1 MVSAEY
7 ANAYSEVLGILK
19 YISREDYEKIPK
31 NRIEVFEVN
40 SNKEYNFDYDP
51 EKTLDEQNVS
61 KRTKAI
67 IGLLFRDYWAT
78 EIQKN
83 KIIAKQNYDRMAL
96 EEKKREKYNKDNISN
111 IKKFNKNF
119 EKLGGRVLRK
129 TDPIVKILDLHDT
142 FHYHEDYIY
151 IIPGYSE
158 TFDFVNKKIE
168 DKLIRLN
175 SIYDEDIKNY
185 YLGIFTTIYTC
196 EDNIKEEL
204 NEIIKLQSNY
214 DKKFEKIIIIFIDK
228 LCEFDLLNN
237 TYNIIENTNEQLNN
251 ISIKT
256 YEELSNQ

>member
-1 MVSAEY
+1 MTSLRDIIC
-7 ANAYSEVLGILK
+7 LGDIM
-19 YISREDYEKIPK
+19 DH
-31 NRIEVFEVN
+31 N
-40 SNKEYNFDYDP
+40 SNKEHFEYLVKNMLQHYNLIDSDLHKS
-51 EKTLDEQNVS
+51 EKPDFRNDNLGLEVTRADQTLGFEGFIS
-61 KRTKAI
+61 
-67 IGLLFRDYWAT
+67 
-78 EIQKN
+78 
-83 KIIAKQNYDRMAL
+83 
-96 EEKKREKYNKDNISN
+96 KYNKDNIGN

-129 TDPIVKILDLHDT
+129 TDPVVKILDLHDT

-151 IIPGYSE
+151 IIPGYFE

-175 SIYDEDIKNY
+175 SIYNEDIKHY
-185 YLGIFTTIYTC
+185 YLGIFTTIYTR

-204 NEIIKLQSNY
+204 NEIIKLQSNR

-256 YEELSNQ
+256 HEELSDQ

>member
-1 MVSAEY
+1 MTSFRGIIC
-7 ANAYSEVLGILK
+7 LGDIM
-19 YISREDYEKIPK
+19 DH
-31 NRIEVFEVN
+31 N
-40 SNKEYNFDYDP
+40 SNKEHFEYLVKNMLQHYNLIDSDLHKS
-51 EKTLDEQNVS
+51 EKPDFRNDNLGLEVTRADQTLGFEGFIS
-61 KRTKAI
+61 
-67 IGLLFRDYWAT
+67 
-78 EIQKN
+78 
-83 KIIAKQNYDRMAL
+83 
-96 EEKKREKYNKDNISN
+96 KYNKDNIGN

-129 TDPIVKILDLHDT
+129 TDPVVKILDLHDT

-175 SIYDEDIKNY
+175 SIYNEDIKHY
-185 YLGIFTTIYTC
+185 YLGIFTTIYTR

-204 NEIIKLQSNY
+204 NEIIKLQSNC

-237 TYNIIENTNEQLNN
+237 TYNIIENTNKQLNN

-256 YEELSNQ
+256 HEELSNQ

>member
-1 MVSAEY
+1 MTSSHDIICLGDIMNHNSDKEHFEY
-7 ANAYSEVLGILK
+7 LIKNMLQHYNLIDSDLHKSEKPDFRNDNLGLK
-19 YISREDYEKIPK
+19 VTRADQTLGFEGFIS
-31 NRIEVFEVN
+31 
-40 SNKEYNFDYDP
+40 
-51 EKTLDEQNVS
+51 
-61 KRTKAI
+61 
-67 IGLLFRDYWAT
+67 
-78 EIQKN
+78 
-83 KIIAKQNYDRMAL
+83 
-96 EEKKREKYNKDNISN
+96 KYNKDNISN

-158 TFDFVNKKIE
+158 TFDFVKKKIE

-196 EDNIKEEL
+196 DDNIKEEL

>member
-1 MVSAEY
+1 MLQHYNLIDSDLHK
-7 ANAYSEVLGILK
+7 SEKPDFRNDNLGLEVTRADQTLGFEGF
-19 YISREDYEKIPK
+19 IS
-31 NRIEVFEVN
+31 
-40 SNKEYNFDYDP
+40 
-51 EKTLDEQNVS
+51 
-61 KRTKAI
+61 
-67 IGLLFRDYWAT
+67 
-78 EIQKN
+78 
-83 KIIAKQNYDRMAL
+83 
-96 EEKKREKYNKDNISN
+96 KYNKDNIGN

-129 TDPIVKILDLHDT
+129 TDPVVKILDLHDT

-175 SIYDEDIKNY
+175 SIYNEDIKHY
-185 YLGIFTTIYTC
+185 YLGIFTTIYTR

-204 NEIIKLQSNY
+204 NEIIKLQSNC

-256 YEELSNQ
+256 HEELSDQ

>member
-1 MVSAEY
+1 MTSLRDIIC
-7 ANAYSEVLGILK
+7 LGDIM
-19 YISREDYEKIPK
+19 DH
-31 NRIEVFEVN
+31 N
-40 SNKEYNFDYDP
+40 SNKEHFEYLVKNMLQHYNLIDSDLHKS
-51 EKTLDEQNVS
+51 EKPDFRNDNLGLEVTRADQTLGFEGFIS
-61 KRTKAI
+61 
-67 IGLLFRDYWAT
+67 
-78 EIQKN
+78 
-83 KIIAKQNYDRMAL
+83 
-96 EEKKREKYNKDNISN
+96 KYNKDNIGN

-129 TDPIVKILDLHDT
+129 TDPVVKILDLHDT

-158 TFDFVNKKIE
+158 TFDFVNKKVE

-175 SIYDEDIKNY
+175 SIYNEDIKHY
-185 YLGIFTTIYTC
+185 YLGIFTTIYTR

-204 NEIIKLQSNY
+204 NEIIKLQSNC

-256 YEELSNQ
+256 HEELSDQ

>member
-1 MVSAEY
+1 MTSSHDIICLGDIMNHNSDKEHFEY
-7 ANAYSEVLGILK
+7 LIKNMLQHYNLIDSDLHKSEKPDFRNDNLGLEVTRADQTLGFEGF
-19 YISREDYEKIPK
+19 IS
-31 NRIEVFEVN
+31 
-40 SNKEYNFDYDP
+40 
-51 EKTLDEQNVS
+51 
-61 KRTKAI
+61 
-67 IGLLFRDYWAT
+67 
-78 EIQKN
+78 
-83 KIIAKQNYDRMAL
+83 
-96 EEKKREKYNKDNISN
+96 KYNKDNIGN

-129 TDPIVKILDLHDT
+129 TDPVVKILDLHDT

-175 SIYDEDIKNY
+175 SIYDEDIKHY
-185 YLGIFTTIYTC
+185 YLGIFTTIYTR

-204 NEIIKLQSNY
+204 NEIIKLQSNC

-256 YEELSNQ
+256 HEELSNQ

>member
-1 MVSAEY
+1 MTSSHDIICLGDIMNHNSDKEHFEY
-7 ANAYSEVLGILK
+7 LIKNMLQHYNLIDSDLHKSEKPDFRNDNLGLEVTRADQTLGFEGF
-19 YISREDYEKIPK
+19 IS
-31 NRIEVFEVN
+31 
-40 SNKEYNFDYDP
+40 
-51 EKTLDEQNVS
+51 
-61 KRTKAI
+61 
-67 IGLLFRDYWAT
+67 
-78 EIQKN
+78 
-83 KIIAKQNYDRMAL
+83 
-96 EEKKREKYNKDNISN
+96 KYNKDNISN

-168 DKLIRLN
+168 DKLFRLN

>member
-1 MVSAEY
+1 MTSLRDIIC
-7 ANAYSEVLGILK
+7 LGDIM
-19 YISREDYEKIPK
+19 DH
-31 NRIEVFEVN
+31 N
-40 SNKEYNFDYDP
+40 SNKEHFEYLVKNMLQHYNLIDSDLHKS
-51 EKTLDEQNVS
+51 EKPDFRNDNLGLEVTRADQTLGFEGFIS
-61 KRTKAI
+61 
-67 IGLLFRDYWAT
+67 
-78 EIQKN
+78 
-83 KIIAKQNYDRMAL
+83 
-96 EEKKREKYNKDNISN
+96 KYNKDNIDN

-129 TDPIVKILDLHDT
+129 TDPVVKILDLHDT

-175 SIYDEDIKNY
+175 SIYNEDIKHY
-185 YLGIFTTIYTC
+185 YLGIFTTIYTR

-204 NEIIKLQSNY
+204 NEIIKLQSNC

-256 YEELSNQ
+256 HEELSDQ

>member
-1 MVSAEY
+1 MTSLRDIIC
-7 ANAYSEVLGILK
+7 LGDIM
-19 YISREDYEKIPK
+19 DH
-31 NRIEVFEVN
+31 N
-40 SNKEYNFDYDP
+40 SNKEHFEYLVKNMLQHYNLIDSDLHKS
-51 EKTLDEQNVS
+51 EKPDFRNDNLGLEVTRADQTLGFEGFIS
-61 KRTKAI
+61 
-67 IGLLFRDYWAT
+67 
-78 EIQKN
+78 
-83 KIIAKQNYDRMAL
+83 
-96 EEKKREKYNKDNISN
+96 KYNKDNIGN

-119 EKLGGRVLRK
+119 EKLGERVLRK
-129 TDPIVKILDLHDT
+129 TDPVVKILDLHDT

-175 SIYDEDIKNY
+175 SIYNEDIKHY
-185 YLGIFTTIYTC
+185 YLGIFTTIYTR

-204 NEIIKLQSNY
+204 NEIIKLQSNC

-256 YEELSNQ
+256 HEELSDQ

>member
-1 MVSAEY
+1 MNHNSDKEHFEY
-7 ANAYSEVLGILK
+7 LIKNMLQHYNLIDSDLHKSEKPDFRNDNLGLEVTRADQTLGFEGF
-19 YISREDYEKIPK
+19 IS
-31 NRIEVFEVN
+31 
-40 SNKEYNFDYDP
+40 
-51 EKTLDEQNVS
+51 
-61 KRTKAI
+61 
-67 IGLLFRDYWAT
+67 
-78 EIQKN
+78 
-83 KIIAKQNYDRMAL
+83 
-96 EEKKREKYNKDNISN
+96 KYNKDNIGN

-129 TDPIVKILDLHDT
+129 TDPVVKILDLHDT

-175 SIYDEDIKNY
+175 SIYDEDIKHY
-185 YLGIFTTIYTC
+185 YLGIFTTIYTR

-204 NEIIKLQSNY
+204 NEIIKLQSNR

-256 YEELSNQ
+256 HEELSNQ

>member
-1 MVSAEY
+1 MTYSHDIICLGDIMNHNSDKEHFEY
-7 ANAYSEVLGILK
+7 LIKNMLQHYNIIDSDLHKNEKPDFRNDNLGLEMTRADQTLGFEGF
-19 YISREDYEKIPK
+19 IS
-31 NRIEVFEVN
+31 
-40 SNKEYNFDYDP
+40 
-51 EKTLDEQNVS
+51 T
-61 KRTKAI
+61 
-67 IGLLFRDYWAT
+67 
-78 EIQKN
+78 
-83 KIIAKQNYDRMAL
+83 
-96 EEKKREKYNKDNISN
+96 YNKDNIGN

-119 EKLGGRVLRK
+119 EKLGGSVLRK
-129 TDPIVKILDLHDT
+129 TDPVVKILNLHNT

-175 SIYDEDIKNY
+175 SIYDEDTKHY
-185 YLGIFTTIYTC
+185 YLGIFTTIYTR

-204 NEIIKLQSNY
+204 NEIIKLQSNR

-256 YEELSNQ
+256 HEELSNQ

>member
-1 MVSAEY
+1 MTSSHDIICLGDIMNHNSDKEHFEY
-7 ANAYSEVLGILK
+7 LIKNMLQHYNLIDSDLHKSEKPDFRYDNLGLEVTRADQTLGFEGF
-19 YISREDYEKIPK
+19 IS
-31 NRIEVFEVN
+31 
-40 SNKEYNFDYDP
+40 
-51 EKTLDEQNVS
+51 
-61 KRTKAI
+61 
-67 IGLLFRDYWAT
+67 
-78 EIQKN
+78 
-83 KIIAKQNYDRMAL
+83 
-96 EEKKREKYNKDNISN
+96 KYNKDNISN

-175 SIYDEDIKNY
+175 SIYGEDIKNY

>member
-1 MVSAEY
+1 MTSSHDIICLGDIMNHNSDKEHFEY
-7 ANAYSEVLGILK
+7 LIKNILQHYNLIDSDLHKSEKPDFRNDNLGLEVTRADQTLGFEGF
-19 YISREDYEKIPK
+19 IS
-31 NRIEVFEVN
+31 
-40 SNKEYNFDYDP
+40 
-51 EKTLDEQNVS
+51 
-61 KRTKAI
+61 
-67 IGLLFRDYWAT
+67 
-78 EIQKN
+78 
-83 KIIAKQNYDRMAL
+83 
-96 EEKKREKYNKDNISN
+96 KYNKYNIGN

-129 TDPIVKILDLHDT
+129 TDPVVKILDLHDT

-175 SIYDEDIKNY
+175 SIYDEDIKHY
-185 YLGIFTTIYTC
+185 YLGIFTTIYTR

-204 NEIIKLQSNY
+204 NEIIKLQSNR

-237 TYNIIENTNEQLNN
+237 TYNIIENTNKQLNN

-256 YEELSNQ
+256 HEELSNQ

>member
-1 MVSAEY
+1 MTSSHDIICLGDIMNHNSDKEHFEY
-7 ANAYSEVLGILK
+7 LIKNMLQHYNLIDSDLHKSEKPDFRNDNLGLEVTRADQTLGFEGF
-19 YISREDYEKIPK
+19 IS
-31 NRIEVFEVN
+31 
-40 SNKEYNFDYDP
+40 
-51 EKTLDEQNVS
+51 
-61 KRTKAI
+61 
-67 IGLLFRDYWAT
+67 
-78 EIQKN
+78 
-83 KIIAKQNYDRMAL
+83 
-96 EEKKREKYNKDNISN
+96 KYNKYNIGN

-129 TDPIVKILDLHDT
+129 TDPVVKILDLHDT

-175 SIYDEDIKNY
+175 SIYNEDIKHY
-185 YLGIFTTIYTC
+185 YLGIFTTIYTR

-204 NEIIKLQSNY
+204 NEIIKLQSNC

-256 YEELSNQ
+256 HEELSNQ

>member
-1 MVSAEY
+1 MTSSHDIICLGDIMNHNSDKEHFEY
-7 ANAYSEVLGILK
+7 LIKNMLQHYNLIDSDLHKSEKPDFRNDNLGLEVTRADQTLGFEGF
-19 YISREDYEKIPK
+19 IS
-31 NRIEVFEVN
+31 
-40 SNKEYNFDYDP
+40 
-51 EKTLDEQNVS
+51 
-61 KRTKAI
+61 
-67 IGLLFRDYWAT
+67 
-78 EIQKN
+78 
-83 KIIAKQNYDRMAL
+83 
-96 EEKKREKYNKDNISN
+96 KYNKDNIGN

-129 TDPIVKILDLHDT
+129 TDPVVKILNLHDT

-175 SIYDEDIKNY
+175 SIYDEDIKHY
-185 YLGIFTTIYTC
+185 YLGIFTTIYTR

-256 YEELSNQ
+256 HEELSNQ

>member
-1 MVSAEY
+1 MTSLRDIIC
-7 ANAYSEVLGILK
+7 LGDIM
-19 YISREDYEKIPK
+19 DH
-31 NRIEVFEVN
+31 N
-40 SNKEYNFDYDP
+40 SNKEHFEYLVKNMLQHYNLIDSDLHKS
-51 EKTLDEQNVS
+51 EKPDFRNDNLGLEVTRADQTLGFEGFIS
-61 KRTKAI
+61 
-67 IGLLFRDYWAT
+67 
-78 EIQKN
+78 
-83 KIIAKQNYDRMAL
+83 
-96 EEKKREKYNKDNISN
+96 KYNKDNIGN

-129 TDPIVKILDLHDT
+129 TDPVVKILDLHDT

-175 SIYDEDIKNY
+175 SIYDEDIKHY
-185 YLGIFTTIYTC
+185 YLGIFTTIYTS

-204 NEIIKLQSNY
+204 NEIIKLQSNC

-256 YEELSNQ
+256 HEELSDQ

>member
-1 MVSAEY
+1 MTSSHDIICLGDIMNHNSDKEHFEY
-7 ANAYSEVLGILK
+7 LIKNMLQHYNLIDSDLHKSEKPDFRNDNLGLEVTRADQTLGFEGF
-19 YISREDYEKIPK
+19 IS
-31 NRIEVFEVN
+31 
-40 SNKEYNFDYDP
+40 
-51 EKTLDEQNVS
+51 
-61 KRTKAI
+61 
-67 IGLLFRDYWAT
+67 
-78 EIQKN
+78 
-83 KIIAKQNYDRMAL
+83 
-96 EEKKREKYNKDNISN
+96 KYNKNNIGN

-129 TDPIVKILDLHDT
+129 TDPVVKILDLHDT

-175 SIYDEDIKNY
+175 SIYDEDIKHY
-185 YLGIFTTIYTC
+185 YLGIFTTIYTR

-237 TYNIIENTNEQLNN
+237 TYNIIENTNKQLNN

-256 YEELSNQ
+256 HEKLSNQ

>member
-1 MVSAEY
+1 MTSFRGIIC
-7 ANAYSEVLGILK
+7 LGDIM
-19 YISREDYEKIPK
+19 DH
-31 NRIEVFEVN
+31 N
-40 SNKEYNFDYDP
+40 SNKEHFEYLVKNMLQHYNLIDSDLHKS
-51 EKTLDEQNVS
+51 EKPDFRNDNLGLEVTRADQTLGFEGFIS
-61 KRTKAI
+61 
-67 IGLLFRDYWAT
+67 
-78 EIQKN
+78 
-83 KIIAKQNYDRMAL
+83 
-96 EEKKREKYNKDNISN
+96 KYNKDNIGN

-129 TDPIVKILDLHDT
+129 TDPVVKILDLHDT

-168 DKLIRLN
+168 DKLIRLK
-175 SIYDEDIKNY
+175 SIYNEDIKHY
-185 YLGIFTTIYTC
+185 YLGIFTTIYTR

-204 NEIIKLQSNY
+204 NEIIKLQSNC

-256 YEELSNQ
+256 HEELSDQ

>member
-1 MVSAEY
+1 MTSFRGIIC
-7 ANAYSEVLGILK
+7 LGDIM
-19 YISREDYEKIPK
+19 DH
-31 NRIEVFEVN
+31 N
-40 SNKEYNFDYDP
+40 SNKEHFEYLVKNMLQHYNLIDSDLHKS
-51 EKTLDEQNVS
+51 EKPDFRNDNLGLEVTRADQTLGFEGFIS
-61 KRTKAI
+61 
-67 IGLLFRDYWAT
+67 
-78 EIQKN
+78 
-83 KIIAKQNYDRMAL
+83 
-96 EEKKREKYNKDNISN
+96 KYNNDNIGN

-129 TDPIVKILDLHDT
+129 TDPVVKILDLHDT

-175 SIYDEDIKNY
+175 SIYNEDIKHY
-185 YLGIFTTIYTC
+185 YLGIFTTIYTR

-204 NEIIKLQSNY
+204 NEIIKLQSNC

-256 YEELSNQ
+256 HEELSDQ

>member
-1 MVSAEY
+1 MTSSHDIICLGDIMNHNSDKEHFEY
-7 ANAYSEVLGILK
+7 LIKNMLQHYNLIDSDLHKSEKPDFRNDNLGLEVTRADQTLGFEGF
-19 YISREDYEKIPK
+19 IS
-31 NRIEVFEVN
+31 
-40 SNKEYNFDYDP
+40 
-51 EKTLDEQNVS
+51 
-61 KRTKAI
+61 
-67 IGLLFRDYWAT
+67 
-78 EIQKN
+78 
-83 KIIAKQNYDRMAL
+83 
-96 EEKKREKYNKDNISN
+96 KYNKDNISN

>member
-1 MVSAEY
+1 MLQHYNLIDSDLHK
-7 ANAYSEVLGILK
+7 SEKPDFRNDNLGLEVTRADQTLGFEGF
-19 YISREDYEKIPK
+19 IS
-31 NRIEVFEVN
+31 
-40 SNKEYNFDYDP
+40 
-51 EKTLDEQNVS
+51 
-61 KRTKAI
+61 
-67 IGLLFRDYWAT
+67 
-78 EIQKN
+78 
-83 KIIAKQNYDRMAL
+83 
-96 EEKKREKYNKDNISN
+96 KYNKDNIGN

-129 TDPIVKILDLHDT
+129 TDPVVKILDLHDT

-175 SIYDEDIKNY
+175 SIYNEDIKHY
-185 YLGIFTTIYTC
+185 YLGIFTTIYTR

-204 NEIIKLQSNY
+204 NEIIKLQSNR

-237 TYNIIENTNEQLNN
+237 TYNIIENTNKQLNN

-256 YEELSNQ
+256 HEELSDQ

>member
-1 MVSAEY
+1 MTSSHDIICLGDIMNHNSDKEHFEY
-7 ANAYSEVLGILK
+7 LIKNMLQHYNLIDSDLHKSEKPDFRNDNLGLEVTRADQTLGFEGF
-19 YISREDYEKIPK
+19 IS
-31 NRIEVFEVN
+31 
-40 SNKEYNFDYDP
+40 
-51 EKTLDEQNVS
+51 
-61 KRTKAI
+61 
-67 IGLLFRDYWAT
+67 
-78 EIQKN
+78 
-83 KIIAKQNYDRMAL
+83 
-96 EEKKREKYNKDNISN
+96 KYNKDNIGN

-129 TDPIVKILDLHDT
+129 TDQVVKILDLHDT

-175 SIYDEDIKNY
+175 SIYDEDIKHY
-185 YLGIFTTIYTC
+185 YLGIFTTIYTR

-204 NEIIKLQSNY
+204 NEIIKLQSNR

-237 TYNIIENTNEQLNN
+237 TYNIIENTNKQLNN

-256 YEELSNQ
+256 HEELSNQ

>member
-1 MVSAEY
+1 MTSSHDIICLGDIMNHNSDKEHFEY
-7 ANAYSEVLGILK
+7 LIKNMLQHYNLIDSDLHKSEKPDFRNDNLGLEVTRADQTLGFEGF
-19 YISREDYEKIPK
+19 IS
-31 NRIEVFEVN
+31 
-40 SNKEYNFDYDP
+40 
-51 EKTLDEQNVS
+51 
-61 KRTKAI
+61 
-67 IGLLFRDYWAT
+67 
-78 EIQKN
+78 
-83 KIIAKQNYDRMAL
+83 
-96 EEKKREKYNKDNISN
+96 KYNKYNIGN

-129 TDPIVKILDLHDT
+129 TDPVVKILDLHDT

-175 SIYDEDIKNY
+175 SIYNEDIKHY
-185 YLGIFTTIYTC
+185 YLGIFTTIYTR

-204 NEIIKLQSNY
+204 NEIIKLQSNC

-237 TYNIIENTNEQLNN
+237 TYNIIENTNKQLNN

-256 YEELSNQ
+256 HEELSNQ

>member
-1 MVSAEY
+1 MTSSYDIICLGDIMNHNSDKEHFEY
-7 ANAYSEVLGILK
+7 LIKNMLQHYNLIDSDLHKSEKPDFRNDNLGLEVTRADQTLGFEGF
-19 YISREDYEKIPK
+19 IS
-31 NRIEVFEVN
+31 
-40 SNKEYNFDYDP
+40 
-51 EKTLDEQNVS
+51 
-61 KRTKAI
+61 
-67 IGLLFRDYWAT
+67 
-78 EIQKN
+78 
-83 KIIAKQNYDRMAL
+83 
-96 EEKKREKYNKDNISN
+96 KYNKYNIGN

-129 TDPIVKILDLHDT
+129 TDPVVKILDLHDT

-175 SIYDEDIKNY
+175 SIYNEDIKHY
-185 YLGIFTTIYTC
+185 YLGIFTTIYTR

-204 NEIIKLQSNY
+204 NEIIKLQSNR

-237 TYNIIENTNEQLNN
+237 TYNIIENTNKQLNN

-256 YEELSNQ
+256 HEELSNQ

>member
-1 MVSAEY
+1 MTSLRDIIC
-7 ANAYSEVLGILK
+7 LGDIM
-19 YISREDYEKIPK
+19 DH
-31 NRIEVFEVN
+31 N
-40 SNKEYNFDYDP
+40 SNKEHFEYLVKNMLQHYNLIDSDLHKS
-51 EKTLDEQNVS
+51 EKPDFRNDNLGLEVTRADQTLGFEGFIS
-61 KRTKAI
+61 
-67 IGLLFRDYWAT
+67 
-78 EIQKN
+78 
-83 KIIAKQNYDRMAL
+83 
-96 EEKKREKYNKDNISN
+96 KYNKDNIGN

-129 TDPIVKILDLHDT
+129 TDPVVKILDLHDT

-151 IIPGYSE
+151 IIPGYFE

-175 SIYDEDIKNY
+175 SIYNEDIKHY
-185 YLGIFTTIYTC
+185 YLGIFTTIYTR

-204 NEIIKLQSNY
+204 NEIIKLQSNC

-256 YEELSNQ
+256 HEELSDQ

>member
-1 MVSAEY
+1 MTSSHDIICLGDIMNHNSDKEHFEY
-7 ANAYSEVLGILK
+7 LIKNMLQHYNLIDSDLHKSEKPDFRNDNLGLEVTRADQTLGFEGF
-19 YISREDYEKIPK
+19 IS
-31 NRIEVFEVN
+31 
-40 SNKEYNFDYDP
+40 
-51 EKTLDEQNVS
+51 
-61 KRTKAI
+61 
-67 IGLLFRDYWAT
+67 
-78 EIQKN
+78 
-83 KIIAKQNYDRMAL
+83 
-96 EEKKREKYNKDNISN
+96 KYNKDNIGN

-129 TDPIVKILDLHDT
+129 TDPVVKILDLHDT

-175 SIYDEDIKNY
+175 SIYDEDIKHY
-185 YLGIFTTIYTC
+185 YLGIFTTIYTS

-204 NEIIKLQSNY
+204 NEIIKLQSNR

-256 YEELSNQ
+256 HEELSNQ

>member
-1 MVSAEY
+1 MTSLRDIIC
-7 ANAYSEVLGILK
+7 LGDIM
-19 YISREDYEKIPK
+19 DH
-31 NRIEVFEVN
+31 N
-40 SNKEYNFDYDP
+40 SNKEHFEYLVKNMLQHYNLIDSDLHKS
-51 EKTLDEQNVS
+51 EKPDFRNDNLGLEVTRADQTLGFEGFIS
-61 KRTKAI
+61 
-67 IGLLFRDYWAT
+67 
-78 EIQKN
+78 
-83 KIIAKQNYDRMAL
+83 
-96 EEKKREKYNKDNISN
+96 KYNKDNIGN

-129 TDPIVKILDLHDT
+129 TDPVVKILDLHDT

-175 SIYDEDIKNY
+175 SIYNEDIKHY
-185 YLGIFTTIYTC
+185 YLGIFTTIYTR

-204 NEIIKLQSNY
+204 NEIIKLQSNC

-256 YEELSNQ
+256 HEELSDQ

>member
-1 MVSAEY
+1 MTFLRDIIC
-7 ANAYSEVLGILK
+7 LGDIM
-19 YISREDYEKIPK
+19 DH
-31 NRIEVFEVN
+31 N
-40 SNKEYNFDYDP
+40 SNKEHFEYLVKNMLQHYNLIDSDLHKS
-51 EKTLDEQNVS
+51 EKPDFRNDNLGLEVTRADQTLGFEGFIS
-61 KRTKAI
+61 
-67 IGLLFRDYWAT
+67 
-78 EIQKN
+78 
-83 KIIAKQNYDRMAL
+83 
-96 EEKKREKYNKDNISN
+96 KYNKDNIGN

-129 TDPIVKILDLHDT
+129 TDPVVKILDLHDT

-175 SIYDEDIKNY
+175 SIYDEDIKHY
-185 YLGIFTTIYTC
+185 YLGIFTTIYTR

-204 NEIIKLQSNY
+204 NEIIKLQSNC

-256 YEELSNQ
+256 HEELSNQ

>member
-1 MVSAEY
+1 MTSSYDIICLGDIMNHNSDKEHFEY
-7 ANAYSEVLGILK
+7 LIKNMLQHYNLIDSDLHKSEKPDFRNDNLGLEVTRADQTLGFEGF
-19 YISREDYEKIPK
+19 IS
-31 NRIEVFEVN
+31 
-40 SNKEYNFDYDP
+40 
-51 EKTLDEQNVS
+51 
-61 KRTKAI
+61 
-67 IGLLFRDYWAT
+67 
-78 EIQKN
+78 
-83 KIIAKQNYDRMAL
+83 
-96 EEKKREKYNKDNISN
+96 KYNKYNIGN

-129 TDPIVKILDLHDT
+129 TDPVVKILDLHDT

-175 SIYDEDIKNY
+175 SIYDEDIKHY
-185 YLGIFTTIYTC
+185 YLGIFTTIYTR

-204 NEIIKLQSNY
+204 NEIIKLQSNR

-237 TYNIIENTNEQLNN
+237 TYNIIENTNKQLNN

-256 YEELSNQ
+256 HEELSNQ